1 MARDPVEGRAGAGR
15 PVSAWRAAGPVSG
28 PIANLLDMFAV
39 LLTVVRR
46 LLMWLDPTGRVT
58 SESPPGSLGPSPFT
72 VLACMRHTVFTRRYW
87 SARVSRLR
95 HSRTTAV
102 PTIFKPEL
110 VLPSVS
116 VPAGV
121 AVPWPEQPVDLTQ
134 LSYEWEGR
142 RRTVEDFMIDRET
155 DGLVFIKDGTLVF
168 EAYANGFE
176 AHTLHHC
183 WSSTKAYVSTL
194 IGNAIHLGLID
205 DVADPIERYLPAV
218 RGSAWEGTSLH
229 HLLRMESGVAWD
241 EHTSHLFR
249 NSQFAQWQR
258 LTLDY
263 LTDGRLGRTRD
274 AFLLGLPRVE
284 APGARFNYNSAN
296 TQVLAWALEQV
307 HAKPFAQ
314 VLAEQLWQP
323 LGAQAD
329 AATYTDRV
337 GAAPASMGLYAT
349 PRDFA
354 RLGQLMLRGG
364 LAPDGRRLLSDA
376 WVAQATEFSELSERQ
391 YGYQWWE
398 NGPELAGFT
407 ASGFTGNVISVA
419 PAAEMVGVRTA
430 HDFSIP
436 PDYSRPSLESP
447 VDMGREEFQALFA
460 AVARELET
468 S

>member
-1 MARDPVEGRAGAGR
+1 ML
-15 PVSAWRAAGPVSG
+15 
-28 PIANLLDMFAV
+28 IANLLGMFAV
-39 LLTVVRR
+39 LLTVLRR
-46 LLMWLDPTGRVT
+46 LLMWLDPTGRIT

-72 VLACMRHTVFTRRYW
+72 VLAGMRHTVFTWRYW
-87 SARVSRLR
+87 RARVSRLK

-116 VPAGV
+116 VRAGA
-121 AVPWPEQPVDLTQ
+121 AVPWPEQHVDLIS

-142 RRTVEDFMIDRET
+142 TRTIEDFMIDRET
-155 DGLVFIKDGTLVF
+155 DGLVFIKDDQLVF
-168 EAYANGFE
+168 EAYANGFGPQ
-176 AHTLHHC
+176 TLHHC

-194 IGNAIHLGLID
+194 IGNTVHLGMIESVD
-205 DVADPIERYLPAV
+205 DPIERYLPDA

-263 LTDGRLGRTRD
+263 LTNGHLGRTRD
-274 AFLLGLPRVE
+274 SYLLSLPRVE
-284 APGARFNYNSAN
+284 PPGVSFNYNSAN
-296 TQVLAWALEQV
+296 TQMLAWVLEQV

-314 VLAEQLWQP
+314 VLSEQLWQP
-323 LGAQAD
+323 LGCQLD
-329 AATYTDRV
+329 AAIYTDRV

-349 PRDFA
+349 PRDYA
-354 RLGQLMLRGG
+354 RLGQLMLSGG
-364 LAPDGRRLLSDA
+364 LARDGRRLLDPG
-376 WVAQATEFSELSERQ
+376 WITRATEFSELSKRQ

-398 NGPELAGFT
+398 NGPDLAGFT

-419 PAAEMVGVRTA
+419 PRAGMIGVRTA

-436 PDYSRPSLESP
+436 PDYSRASLESP

-460 AVARELET
+460 AVAKEL
-468 S
+468 SKS

>member
-1 MARDPVEGRAGAGR
+1 M
-15 PVSAWRAAGPVSG
+15 
-28 PIANLLDMFAV
+28 
-39 LLTVVRR
+39 
-46 LLMWLDPTGRVT
+46 
-58 SESPPGSLGPSPFT
+58 
-72 VLACMRHTVFTRRYW
+72 
-87 SARVSRLR
+87 
-95 HSRTTAV
+95 
-102 PTIFKPEL
+102 
-110 VLPSVS
+110 
-116 VPAGV
+116 
-121 AVPWPEQPVDLTQ
+121 PWPEQPVDLTQ

-142 RRTVEDFMIDRET
+142 RRTVEDFMIDRES

-307 HAKPFAQ
+307 HPFFVPAIDAV
-314 VLAEQLWQP
+314 VLSPRFALEVPAAFRPALNSEHSDYRWVDERD
-323 LGAQAD
+323 ARD
-329 AATYTDRV
+329 AAS
-337 GAAPASMGLYAT
+337 GCFMWP
-349 PRDFA
+349 
-354 RLGQLMLRGG
+354 GQR
-364 LAPDGRRLLSDA
+364 
-376 WVAQATEFSELSERQ
+376 QA
-391 YGYQWWE
+391 
-398 NGPELAGFT
+398 
-407 ASGFTGNVISVA
+407 I
-419 PAAEMVGVRTA
+419 AE
-430 HDFSIP
+430 I
-436 PDYSRPSLESP
+436 LESLARDDAP
-447 VDMGREEFQALFA
+447 GRKSLSVLLTPPSRA
-460 AVARELET
+460 
-468 S
+468 